1 MSNMSPSAQSGSF
14 CKGCTATVHI
24 SEEEIR
30 QLIGSVARIRSVKL
44 TTEEEYERRMQ
55 ACRSCEAF
63 QFGTTCRWCGCLMEI
78 KAKLQTSSCP
88 SPAGSR
94 W

>member
-1 MSNMSPSAQSGSF
+1 MSNMSAPSQSSF
-14 CKGCTATVHI
+14 CKCCTATVHI
-24 SEEEIR
+24 SEEEVR
-30 QLIGSVARIRSVKL
+30 QLFGSVARIRSL
-44 TTEEEYERRMQ
+44 NLATEEEYGRRMQ
-55 ACRSCEAF
+55 ACRACEAF

-78 KAKLQTSSCP
+78 KAKLQASTCP

>member
-1 MSNMSPSAQSGSF
+1 MSPSSQSGSF
-14 CKGCTATVHI
+14 CKGCTTTVHV

-44 TTEEEYERRMQ
+44 TTEEEYDRRMQ